1 MGIPISRRTEL
12 QDAID
17 ALMRSTKELE
27 RALDENEKLI
37 KELQELNEKWNKT
50 I

>member
-37 KELQELNEKWNKT
+37 KELQELNENLNKT